1 MGKRILIPGL
11 TALLLAAGACAWLV
25 LNSPGQGK
33 GDGGI
38 GSESGTPLPGVT
50 GAAPDATAKAHRQD
64 ADATSPQ
71 PGSRAGS
78 EGTAGGTDS
87 RPSGSNSRSG
97 QPGGASSARPSS
109 ESAGK
114 PAHSKEPP
122 APSVPAPTP
131 PSRIID
137 APRPPNQTLGNAR
150 PVSRVIK
157 TPPAK
162 KLEDVSEKLKQ
173 DRRGLYAQYYAFQ
186 SEPLAELAKADA
198 KALSQRDANLVRI
211 DNQVHF
217 PNNEAF
223 ADLPFD
229 LANFAATWDGYLV
242 IPEQGEYW
250 LFLGADNA
258 ARVDLDGET
267 VLLNDVQ
274 SRYIEVSTVLELAP
288 GLHPLHIEFAQGML
302 ANEDSWRCA
311 ASFMYVPKGQQK
323 PVPVPPEMLMVPDWM
338 WSDDAPIIT
347 KLSKNEGEIGDEIT
361 IYGQGLAEPGQKPL
375 NEEEVAGQLEISEA
389 RGLPEV
395 FFNGQKSKLT
405 GLSANEVKARVP
417 IGASTGKLVIARP
430 WFTPKAIANSQ
441 GLFYGT
447 IPSNSVDFKVTTQFG
462 LMAQWFELDSSTV
475 ELPNR
480 DSASAG
486 LRRIELVPQVD
497 TVHDLGLPFKGKPIA
512 CRWEGRLGVPSRET
526 PEETAREF
534 EQVRCLRVFT
544 SGVVRVRIGDKEKSV
559 QVNELERDVE
569 AELLFFVDWGSEH
582 YIPIAIDFLC
592 VEATCTLRLEFSM
605 RFTQGSIPGVQSSW
619 TGFKDAG
626 ARLSNLLFPPVTP
639 PKPPRIA
646 SVIPMTIAGDE
657 PPTPPFAATPGLV
670 SVREGQQFKCNVEV
684 FGDEE
689 VRAAPITLSIDGH
702 AIECGSGTL
711 IDDSANKR
719 WFRQFVG
726 VVPPGCG
733 EGKLTAKLGLSTSEP
748 FYIDVANKGL
758 IAYLYDLPNPSGYS
772 QFPNILPLTCHTI
785 RKEREI
791 NFGTAD
797 SFNLPFVA
805 ETFAVEWYGAIII
818 EQDGWYTFTSRTD
831 DGCRV
836 WLNGIEIIDD
846 DNLHA
851 PQEKSS
857 ERIKL
862 VAGTYP
868 FRMQFFEN
876 NMHEECLLFVAA
888 VDLQE
893 KELLAR
899 QVVPKRMF
907 TWEVHDMLPDK
918 VATGKKADGSD

>member
-1 MGKRILIPGL
+1 MI
-11 TALLLAAGACAWLV
+11 T
-25 LNSPGQGK
+25 
-33 GDGGI
+33 
-38 GSESGTPLPGVT
+38 TPV
-50 GAAPDATAKAHRQD
+50 
-64 ADATSPQ
+64 
-71 PGSRAGS
+71 
-78 EGTAGGTDS
+78 
-87 RPSGSNSRSG
+87 
-97 QPGGASSARPSS
+97 
-109 ESAGK
+109 
-114 PAHSKEPP
+114 
-122 APSVPAPTP
+122 
-131 PSRIID
+131 
-137 APRPPNQTLGNAR
+137 
-150 PVSRVIK
+150 
-157 TPPAK
+157 AK
-162 KLEDVSEKLKQ
+162 KLEDVSERLKQ

-311 ASFMYVPKGQQK
+311 ASFMWVPKGQQK

-347 KLSKNEGEIGDEIT
+347 KLSKYEGEIGDEIT
-361 IYGQGLAEPGQKPL
+361 IYGQGLAENAIAEAP
-375 NEEEVAGQLEISEA
+375 SE
-389 RGLPEV
+389 LPSLSELFSSSV
-395 FFNGQKSKLT
+395 HFNGQRAEVLSRSSKELR
-405 GLSANEVKARVP
+405 VRVP
-417 IGASTGKLVIARP
+417 IGASTGKLIVTRNRLWLTSSNTGNDSGP
-430 WFTPKAIANSQ
+430 PSTVQ
-441 GLFYGT
+441 V
-447 IPSNSVDFKVTTQFG
+447 PSNSVDFKVTTQFG
-462 LMAQWFELDSSTV
+462 LMAQWYNLENNPSESFVEQGSREPDVVGIESAPFVTSRNELNLAFKGGPLALHVEGYVGVPEISAIHVLRVYFSGTARATLASETKDFSAATQDGWGCFRLDLQVPAGPERKLPISIDWLCIGQEAVLLTYLIEADELDKVDREVT
-475 ELPNR
+475 
-480 DSASAG
+480 A
-486 LRRIELVPQVD
+486 LRANW
-497 TVHDLGLPFKGKPIA
+497 F
-512 CRWEGRLGVPSRET
+512 
-526 PEETAREF
+526 
-534 EQVRCLRVFT
+534 
-544 SGVVRVRIGDKEKSV
+544 
-559 QVNELERDVE
+559 
-569 AELLFFVDWGSEH
+569 
-582 YIPIAIDFLC
+582 
-592 VEATCTLRLEFSM
+592 
-605 RFTQGSIPGVQSSW
+605 
-619 TGFKDAG
+619 
-626 ARLSNLLFPPVTP
+626 FPPVTP

-657 PPTPPFAATPGLV
+657 PPTPPFPATPGLI
-670 SVREGQQFKCNVEV
+670 SVREGRQFKCNVEI

-689 VRAAPITLSIDGH
+689 VRAAPITLSVDGH
-702 AIECGSGTL
+702 AIECGSGTVIVNDVTL
-711 IDDSANKR
+711 GKSV
-719 WFRQFVG
+719 RQFVG
-726 VVPPGCG
+726 VLPPGCG
-733 EGKLTAKLGLSTSEP
+733 EGKLIAKLGLSTSEP

>member
-11 TALLLAAGACAWLV
+11 IALLLVAGVSAWLV
-25 LNSPGQGK
+25 LDPSGQNK
-33 GDGGI
+33 CGG
-38 GSESGTPLPGVT
+38 GGAGESGAPVSPALSNVEGGVSGGTPEST
-50 GAAPDATAKAHRQD
+50 AHRHD
-64 ADATSPQ
+64 ADATSVQ
-71 PGSRAGS
+71 PGSQAGS
-78 EGTAGGTDS
+78 KGDAAGPDGGKADRPAGTK
-87 RPSGSNSRSG
+87 PQPG
-97 QPGGASSARPSS
+97 QPGGTSAAGPSS
-109 ESAGK
+109 ESGGR
-114 PAHSKEPP
+114 PPHSKEMP
-122 APSVPAPTP
+122 ARTP
-131 PSRIID
+131 RSRIID

-150 PVSRVIK
+150 PVSRAIK
-157 TPPAK
+157 APVAK

-173 DRRGLYAQYYAFQ
+173 DRRGLYAQYFAFA
-186 SEPLAELAKADA
+186 SDPLAELAKPEA
-198 KALSQRDANLVRI
+198 KTLAQRDAALVRI

-288 GLHPLHIEFAQGML
+288 GLHPLRIEFAQGML

-311 ASFMYVPKGQQK
+311 ASFMYVPKGMQK
-323 PVPVPPEMLMVPDWM
+323 PVPVPKEMLMLPDWM
-338 WSDDAPIIT
+338 WSANAPIIT
-347 KLSKNEGEIGDEIT
+347 KLSANEGEIGDEIT
-361 IYGQGLAEPGQKPL
+361 IYGQGLAD
-375 NEEEVAGQLEISEA
+375 NLEKYTVSPKNDLA
-389 RGLPEV
+389 PTGMPTAS
-395 FFNGQKSKLT
+395 FNGQAAHL
-405 GLSANEVKARVP
+405 LSCSWSEVRVRVP
-417 IGASTGKLVIARP
+417 IGASTGKLNLWRFVSNTAP
-430 WFTPKAIANSQ
+430 GV
-441 GLFYGT
+441 GLPIRG
-447 IPSNSVDFKVTTQFG
+447 IVSNSVDFKVTTQFG
-462 LMAQWFELDSSTV
+462 LLAQWHNFNGTPSVEFEQLDSRQ
-475 ELPNR
+475 P
-480 DSASAG
+480 DIAG
-486 LRRIELVPQVD
+486 IENGFHWVMRNDAPVPFAQG
-497 TVHDLGLPFKGKPIA
+497 TLA
-512 CRWEGRLGVPSRET
+512 CVWEGYLGVPANAAGAFCINSVGRIRVTLDEWFQEPAETTSTETRHVRLWIGAGEERKLPLRIEWIADSNSALHPMSWEVRVQVDEITIEGNET
-526 PEETAREF
+526 P
-534 EQVRCLRVFT
+534 VL
-544 SGVVRVRIGDKEKSV
+544 SV
-559 QVNELERDVE
+559 QTRD
-569 AELLFFVDWGSEH
+569 LPYF
-582 YIPIAIDFLC
+582 
-592 VEATCTLRLEFSM
+592 
-605 RFTQGSIPGVQSSW
+605 
-619 TGFKDAG
+619 
-626 ARLSNLLFPPVTP
+626 LLFPPATP

-646 SVIPMTIAGDE
+646 SVIPMTMAGDE
-657 PPTPPFAATPGLV
+657 PPTPPFTAAPGLI

-689 VRAAPITLSIDGH
+689 VRAAPITLSVDGQ
-702 AIECGSGTL
+702 AIECGAGTVIVNDVTL
-711 IDDSANKR
+711 GKLV
-719 WFRQFVG
+719 RQFVG
-726 VVPPGCG
+726 VLPQGCG

-805 ETFAVEWYGAIII
+805 ETFAIEWYGAIII

-851 PQEKSS
+851 PQEKSG
-857 ERIKL
+857 ERMRL

-876 NMHEECLLFVAA
+876 NQHEECLLFVAA

-893 KELLAR
+893 KELLAK

-907 TWEVHDMLPDK
+907 TWEVHDTLPDK
-918 VATGKKADGSD
+918 VATGRKADGTE

>member
-11 TALLLAAGACAWLV
+11 IALLLAAGVSAWLV
-25 LNSPGQGK
+25 LNPLGHGK
-33 GDGGI
+33 GGGASA
-38 GSESGTPLPGVT
+38 SEIGTPILGVS
-50 GAAPDATAKAHRQD
+50 GGSPDSTAKAHGQD
-64 ADATSPQ
+64 GHATSAQ
-71 PGSRAGS
+71 PGSNPGSTGSSAGTDGGKTAQPSGPNPQPPQSDSTAGS
-78 EGTAGGTDS
+78 TTKPIDTPPVMPA
-87 RPSGSNSRSG
+87 
-97 QPGGASSARPSS
+97 PGGPNPVS
-109 ESAGK
+109 
-114 PAHSKEPP
+114 HQ
-122 APSVPAPTP
+122 PT
-131 PSRIID
+131 RIID
-137 APRPPNQTLGNAR
+137 TPRPPNQTLGNAR

-157 TPPAK
+157 TPVAK
-162 KLEDVSEKLKQ
+162 KLEDVSERLKQ

-186 SEPLAELAKADA
+186 SEPLAELAKPEA
-198 KALSQRDANLVRI
+198 KTLAQRDANLVRI

-223 ADLPFD
+223 AELPFS

-311 ASFMYVPKGQQK
+311 ASFMWVPKGQQK
-323 PVPVPPEMLMVPDWM
+323 PVPVPPEMLMVPQWM

-347 KLSKNEGEIGDEIT
+347 KLSKYEGEIGDEIT
-361 IYGQGLAEPGQKPL
+361 IEG
-375 NEEEVAGQLEISEA
+375 AGFIADADVNSGE
-389 RGLPEV
+389 LPWIDSDFTTGV
-395 FFNGQKSKLT
+395 YFNGQRAGIY
-405 GLSANEVKARVP
+405 GLARGGAAGLQILRVKVP
-417 IGASTGKLVIARP
+417 IGASTGKVNVIRQ
-430 WFTPKAIANSQ
+430 TPVPKDLPTSLPPIESV
-441 GLFYGT
+441 
-447 IPSNSVDFKVTTQFG
+447 PSNSVEFKVTTQFG
-462 LMAQWFELDSSTV
+462 LMAQWFESEAPTLQSLRDNSMSPTSTTIEDALDFDDHLSWGT
-475 ELPNR
+475 
-480 DSASAG
+480 
-486 LRRIELVPQVD
+486 
-497 TVHDLGLPFKGKPIA
+497 PFEKHNA
-512 CRWEGRLGVPSRET
+512 CRFEGRFGIPAAEKPADTRDASEVTRYLRVWINGCARVRFGNLEKLIEPGPTGSQGWIEFPLSWGGERFESLVVEFVKVGGVQNQLKAFLSVRAFYVGRLGASGGDYWTDIMVT
-526 PEETAREF
+526 P
-534 EQVRCLRVFT
+534 
-544 SGVVRVRIGDKEKSV
+544 
-559 QVNELERDVE
+559 
-569 AELLFFVDWGSEH
+569 
-582 YIPIAIDFLC
+582 Y
-592 VEATCTLRLEFSM
+592 
-605 RFTQGSIPGVQSSW
+605 
-619 TGFKDAG
+619 
-626 ARLSNLLFPPVTP
+626 LLFPPVTP
-639 PKPPRIA
+639 PKPPRIV
-646 SVIPMTIAGDE
+646 SVRAMVAADE
-657 PPTPPFAATPGLV
+657 VQQAPPFPKSV
-670 SVREGQQFKCNVEV
+670 DRPSVREGQRMV
-684 FGDEE
+684 
-689 VRAAPITLSIDGH
+689 ITLDAPPYHSPDSIQEDG
-702 AIECGSGTL
+702 GGY
-711 IDDSANKR
+711 
-719 WFRQFVG
+719 QFFVDG
-726 VVPPGCG
+726 IHITDVEEPTDGPGQELGAYSRVVKLPPGCG

-857 ERIKL
+857 ERIRL

-868 FRMQFFEN
+868 LRMQFFEN
-876 NMHEECLLFVAA
+876 NQHEECLLFVAA

-907 TWEVHDMLPDK
+907 TWEVHDTLPDK
-918 VATGKKADGSD
+918 IATGKKADGSE

>member
-1 MGKRILIPGL
+1 MGKRILVPGL
-11 TALLLAAGACAWLV
+11 ILLLLAAGVSAWLV
-25 LNSPGQGK
+25 LNLPGQGK
-33 GDGGI
+33 GGGASA
-38 GSESGTPLPGVT
+38 SESGTPILGVSGGT
-50 GAAPDATAKAHRQD
+50 PESTAKTHRRD
-64 ADATSPQ
+64 ADATSVQ
-71 PGSRAGS
+71 PGSRVGSKADAAGS
-78 EGTAGGTDS
+78 KDGK
-87 RPSGSNSRSG
+87 
-97 QPGGASSARPSS
+97 SSARPDGPNPMGPDTTD
-109 ESAGK
+109 SADDPPDG
-114 PAHSKEPP
+114 PLEPNP
-122 APSVPAPTP
+122 RYDGPTGP
-131 PSRIID
+131 MPVRSFPKRIID
-137 APRPPNQTLGNAR
+137 TQRPPNQTLGNAR
-150 PVSRVIK
+150 PASRSIHEGR
-157 TPPAK
+157 PS
-162 KLEDVSEKLKQ
+162 LLLSDVSEKLKQ

-186 SEPLAELAKADA
+186 SEPLAELSKPEAKTLA
-198 KALSQRDANLVRI
+198 QRDANLVRI

-217 PNNEAF
+217 PNNEAL
-223 ADLPFD
+223 ADLPFS

-311 ASFMYVPKGQQK
+311 ASFMWVPKGQQK
-323 PVPVPPEMLMVPDWM
+323 PVAVPQEMLMVPDWM

-347 KLSKNEGEIGDEIT
+347 KLSKYEGEIGDEIT
-361 IYGQGLAEPGQKPL
+361 IHGQGLD
-375 NEEEVAGQLEISEA
+375 NEVVRDEKTAHWSDFALGAPNVY
-389 RGLPEV
+389 
-395 FFNGQKSKLT
+395 FNGQIAKVVES
-405 GLSANEVKARVP
+405 SVREIRVRVP
-417 IGASTGKLVIARP
+417 IGASSGKLVIVRMIEHEGAWPEDYNFGSGTNPRRP
-430 WFTPKAIANSQ
+430 V
-441 GLFYGT
+441 
-447 IPSNSVDFKVTTQFG
+447 PSNSFDFKVTTQFG
-462 LMAQWFELDSSTV
+462 LLAQW
-475 ELPNR
+475 
-480 DSASAG
+480 
-486 LRRIELVPQVD
+486 
-497 TVHDLGLPFKGKPIA
+497 HDLRNEQGFTWQVLDAKTPEITRLESPFAFESKDSLDVPFREHQFA
-512 CRWEGRLGVPSRET
+512 CRWTGRLGVSGFRNET
-526 PEETAREF
+526 NKR
-534 EQVRCLRVFT
+534 RVIMFDCGGKLQI
-544 SGVVRVRIGDKEKSV
+544 SIGGQPPV
-559 QVNELERDVE
+559 
-569 AELLFFVDWGSEH
+569 
-582 YIPIAIDFLC
+582 
-592 VEATCTLRLEFSM
+592 TEFSVTKDGATDSYM
-605 RFTQGSIPGVQSSW
+605 VFYLPEGDERYLDVVIDYYRFDLSSGLDARF
-619 TGFKDAG
+619 GFEEVIQEGERA
-626 ARLSNLLFPPVTP
+626 LSNTGPARPQYFFPPVTP

-646 SVIPMTIAGDE
+646 SVIPMSIAGDE
-657 PPTPPFAATPGLV
+657 PATPPFGATPGLV
-670 SVREGQQFKCNVEV
+670 SVREGQQFHLYVEFAGYETV
-684 FGDEE
+684 PNE
-689 VRAAPITLSIDGH
+689 PL
-702 AIECGSGTL
+702 AILVDGTL
-711 IDDSANKR
+711 LDIEVDRKTLTTPLAKNMQR
-719 WFRQFVG
+719 YRATL
-726 VVPPGCG
+726 PAGCG

-857 ERIKL
+857 ERIRL

-876 NMHEECLLFVAA
+876 NQHEECLLFVSA